1 MHFQNKKIY
10 YATPVFFIKYV
21 LLIGPFIRCVT
32 SNEKITKRDY
42 PFFVILI
49 LYFIWGFIE
58 FANFTLT
65 SNFIVKALGFITH
78 YWFISLIFLI
88 PVFLNNEE
96 KILRFFKILVVIS
109 IPIFI
114 LGIIQYNSPVY
125 SEINKYVA
133 EGVDIAKIGNKPRI
147 TTVFSYI
154 TPYTSFLGFAI
165 MTIIYF
171 LILKMHKLY
180 FELILITAGGLGFI
194 NLFMTGSRGTLF
206 FVLFKIGLLLI
217 YMFKKFFVRR
227 PKIIFGFIIFMVFGS
242 LLISYTEIGTE
253 AYSTF
258 KSRLVGSTDLGWRVK
273 DNYNFTSYISRAGIV
288 GYGLGTTYQGS
299 ASLITDWKDMPFVES
314 ENSKIIVE
322 MGFIGFLIIYLLR
335 LSIFYYS
342 YRVFKMTKIYSLKL
356 LLVIIIIIQIP
367 TVLAFNNVIYVYMEN
382 LIYWLIIGIVVSINR
397 INYNNR
403 RSRITNDQRVV
414 QQRYANFSM
423 GKYGQL

>member
-1 MHFQNKKIY
+1 
-10 YATPVFFIKYV
+10 

-58 FANFTLT
+58 SANFTLT
-65 SNFIVKALGFITH
+65 SNVIVKALGFITH

-88 PVFLNNEE
+88 PVFLNDEK
-96 KILRFFKILVVIS
+96 KILMFFKILVVLS

-133 EGVDIAKIGNKPRI
+133 EGVEIAKIRDKPRI

-154 TPYTSFLGFAI
+154 TPFTSFLGFTI
-165 MTIIYF
+165 MIILY
-171 LILKMHKLY
+171 LIVLRKHKLY
-180 FELILITAGGLGFI
+180 FELILITAGGLSLI
-194 NLFMTGSRGTLF
+194 NLFMTGSRGILF
-206 FVLFKIGLLLI
+206 FILFKLGLLLI

-227 PKIIFGFIIFMVFGS
+227 PKIIFGFIAFIVLAS
-242 LLISYTEIGTE
+242 LLIPYTEMGSE

-258 KSRLVGSTDLGWRVK
+258 KSRLTRRSGDLAWRFK
-273 DNYNFTSYISRAGIV
+273 DNYNFGSYISRAGIA
-288 GYGLGTTYQGS
+288 GYGLGTTYQGAS
-299 ASLITDWKDMPFVES
+299 SLITDRKDMPYTES
-314 ENSKIIVE
+314 ENSRIIVE
-322 MGFIGFLIIYLLR
+322 LGLIGFLIINLLR
-335 LSIFYYS
+335 LSIFFYT
-342 YRVFKMTKIYSLKL
+342 YRVFKMTKIYSLKF
-356 LLVIIIIIQIP
+356 LLVVIIIIQIP
-367 TVLAFNNVIYVYMEN
+367 TVLAFNNIIYVYMEN

-403 RSRITNDQRVV
+403 RLRITNDQRDV
-414 QQRYANFSM
+414 QKRYANFSM